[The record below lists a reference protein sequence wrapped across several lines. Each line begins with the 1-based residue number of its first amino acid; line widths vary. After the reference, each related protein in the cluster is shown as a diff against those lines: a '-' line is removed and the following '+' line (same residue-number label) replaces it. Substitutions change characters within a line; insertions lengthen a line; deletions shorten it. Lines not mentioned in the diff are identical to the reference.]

1 MFENREIRC
10 EDEGRFC
17 GVKGHRLQTEKWK
30 RFECVA
36 VWCCRSVISRGNDD
50 LSARQISQH
59 HTSPVSSS
67 SVSHLKIDFTVKVCV
82 LVCVCVCVCVCV
94 SVCLSP
100 PLLVEEAGEGLTADL
115 FGEVI
120 FPPQNTVSVLLVV
133 PLTGGDVRAL
143 RDRQQI
149 NINTTVFNEM
159 RWDEMRW
166 DEVILYWSPEGKLRC
181 CCSVKTGI
189 STGTNVN
196 KK

>member
-1 MFENREIRC
+1 MKRPFITGLKCRAGQAKT
-10 EDEGRFC
+10 DESLC
-17 GVKGHRLQTEKWK
+17 L
-30 RFECVA
+30 
-36 VWCCRSVISRGNDD
+36 
-50 LSARQISQH
+50 
-59 HTSPVSSS
+59 
-67 SVSHLKIDFTVKVCV
+67 
-82 LVCVCVCVCVCV
+82 CVCACVCVCV

-159 RWDEMRW
+159 R
-166 DEVILYWSPEGKLRC
+166 
-181 CCSVKTGI
+181 
-189 STGTNVN
+189 
-196 KK
+196 